1 MLDGLV
7 LERRQGVSPARQAL
21 VFAGS
26 IGIGLG
32 LSAIVLIAAGVPAG
46 ALFQET
52 VVQVFFTRA
61 GLAQT
66 LTMATP
72 MILLGLSAAVA
83 LTHRFW
89 NIGIEGQVILG
100 AIAATAMALGEVG
113 GPATR
118 PTVMLIAA
126 AVAGLA
132 WIAIPLILR
141 LAFQVSEVV
150 VSLLLSSIAYLLL
163 QHLLF
168 GAMGD
173 PGRNFPVSP
182 VIDEASRLPQLGFGN
197 VHAGL
202 VMALAAAGLV
212 AVLVGRS
219 RLGFYGRVVGDNPGA
234 ARALGLPVA
243 ATMAFFVLLSGAL
256 AGMAGGLVVAGTEY
270 RLSQYIA
277 LHATFSGIVVAVV
290 ARYNPLAVIVA
301 AFFVA
306 GVYVAGSTLKV
317 FYGLPEGVILLVQGV
332 VLLALI
338 SGQFLAVYHLHREA
352 ASPRSPAPVGET

>member
-1 MLDGLV
+1 
-7 LERRQGVSPARQAL
+7 
-21 VFAGS
+21 
-26 IGIGLG
+26 
-32 LSAIVLIAAGVPAG
+32 
-46 ALFQET
+46 
-52 VVQVFFTRA
+52 
-61 GLAQT
+61 
-66 LTMATP
+66 

-100 AIAATAMALGEVG
+100 AIGATTVALAEVG
-113 GPATR
+113 GPGVR
-118 PTVMLIAA
+118 PAAMLLAA
-126 AVAGLA
+126 AAAGMA

-141 LAFQVSEVV
+141 QRFRVSEIV

-182 VIDEASRLPQLGFGN
+182 VFDEVSRLPQFGFGN

-202 VMALAAAGLV
+202 IVALAAAGLL
-212 AVLVGRS
+212 ALLVHRS

-234 ARALGLPVA
+234 ALALGLPVA
-243 ATMAFFVLLSGAL
+243 ATTAVFVLLSGAL
-256 AGMAGGLVVAGTEY
+256 AGMAGGLVVAGTEF
-270 RLSQYIA
+270 RLSQYVA
-277 LHATFSGIVVAVV
+277 LHTTFSGIVVAVL
-290 ARYNPLAVIVA
+290 ARYNPLAVIVS

-338 SGQFLAVYHLHREA
+338 SGQFLAVYRIHRDPA
-352 ASPRSPAPVGET
+352 ARGRAAAAERTG